1 MGADLS
7 GPGAGRT
14 GVHTGARA
22 GSGRFAAT
30 RGAKRPLPRLLAVA
44 AGDVSKPP
52 PRPPKKARAPKRGL
66 KLKTCRFV
74 SYRMCLVW

>member
-44 AGDVSKPP
+44 AGEVSKPP
-52 PRPPKKARAPKRGL
+52 ARPKKARVPNRGL